1 MTGTNIR
8 KLLNLL
14 PQRVRMSNPN
24 LGIVEENTERRHSQ
38 YEAIKKW
45 ITDNQTL
52 LLHQGTRLEDNVGT
66 HVAMATNVER
76 QSDGLQR
83 NTWNNGKNN
92 RGNTSRQQNGWN
104 NRQQQ
109 QGNTPQNQVYNP
121 GSRQLVTSCALC
133 SLIKESDVSQE
144 YVNLNFAD
152 VHFNIR
158 DRNPYP
164 IPL

>member
-66 HVAMATNVER
+66 HVAMDTSVER
-76 QSDGLQR
+76 GRDDPQINNWSNGQNNR
-83 NTWNNGKNN
+83 SNGKN
-92 RGNTSRQQNGWN
+92 
-104 NRQQQ
+104 
-109 QGNTPQNQVYNP
+109 
-121 GSRQLVTSCALC
+121 
-133 SLIKESDVSQE
+133 
-144 YVNLNFAD
+144 
-152 VHFNIR
+152 
-158 DRNPYP
+158 
-164 IPL
+164 

>member
-1 MTGTNIR
+1 
-8 KLLNLL
+8 
-14 PQRVRMSNPN
+14 MSDPN
-24 LGIVEENTERRHSQ
+24 LGIVENNAVRRHIQ
-38 YEAIKKW
+38 YEAIRKW

-66 HVAMATNVER
+66 QVAMVTNVVR

-83 NTWNNGKNN
+83 NTWNNGQNN
-92 RGNTSRQQNGWN
+92 RGNTSRRQNGWN

-121 GSRQLVTSCALC
+121 GSRLLVTSCALC

-144 YVNLNFAD
+144 YVNRDFKE
-152 VHFNIR
+152 VHWKVT
-158 DRNPYP
+158 DRSPHPNPNQCLSWMMLSAQYG
-164 IPL
+164 